1 MDMQHKQNSDDK
13 LVKIKFDG
21 QTHQVNAQVF
31 ISTLVNFSEVV
42 KEVNR
47 EIGSDKNI
55 EIKIVATAE
64 GSFDAHLVLQAL
76 DGAQQLFT
84 RDNVNLLSGI
94 VTIIGGLYGLRKWL
108 SKRTI
113 KTVESQG
120 DSVKITDVNG
130 DSIVVNGSVYNTYNN
145 NQVVNDAVSNS
156 FASLQDDPSIT
167 ALEISDESE
176 VLFRA
181 EQDEFDELATKIVI
195 EDESNKKIT
204 TAASLTINKVVF
216 EGPGRKWE
224 FIYQGNRIAANISD
238 VNFYRQI
245 DEGESFAKGD
255 QLLVDL
261 EITQAYD
268 ESLKAYLNKTY
279 TVQEVKKHIPR
290 DNPQQLDILSE
301 Y

>member
-1 MDMQHKQNSDDK
+1 MQEKQKIEDK

-47 EIGSDKNI
+47 ELGSNKNI
-55 EIKIVATAE
+55 EIKIVAAAE
-64 GSFDAHLVLQAL
+64 GSFDAHLVLQAV
-76 DGAQQLFT
+76 DGAQQILT
-84 RDNVNLLSGI
+84 ANNVNLLSGI
-94 VTIIGGLYGLRKWL
+94 VTIIGGVYHFRKWL
-108 SKRTI
+108 SRRTI
-113 KTVESQG
+113 KDVVPQG
-120 DSVKITDVNG
+120 DSVKITDIKG
-130 DSIVVNGSVYNTYNN
+130 DSIVIHGNVYNTYNN
-145 NQVVNDAVSNS
+145 NQIVNDAVSNS

-181 EQDEFDELATKIVI
+181 EQDEFDELATKVII
-195 EDESNKKIT
+195 EDENNKKVI

-216 EGPGRKWE
+216 EGTNRKWE
-224 FIYQGNRIAANISD
+224 FIYQGNRIPANISD
-238 VNFYRQI
+238 VNFYKQI

-255 QLLVDL
+255 QLQVDL
-261 EITQAYD
+261 EITQSYD
-268 ESLKAYLNKTY
+268 ESLKAYLNKSY
-279 TVQEVKKHIPR
+279 TVTKVNKHIPR
-290 DNPQQLDILSE
+290 DRPEQLDILND

>member
-1 MDMQHKQNSDDK
+1 MQEKQKMEDK

-42 KEVNR
+42 KEINR
-47 EIGSDKNI
+47 ELGSHKSI

-64 GSFDAHLVLQAL
+64 GSFDAHLVLQAV
-76 DGAQQLFT
+76 DGAQQLLT
-84 RDNVNLLSGI
+84 RDNVDLLSGV
-94 VTIIGGLYGLRKWL
+94 VTVIGGVYGLRKWL
-108 SKRTI
+108 STRT
-113 KTVESQG
+113 VQDVSPQG
-120 DSVKITDVNG
+120 DSVKVTDVNG
-130 DSIVVNGSVYNTYNN
+130 DSIIIKGDVYNIYNN
-145 NQVVNDAVSNS
+145 NQIVNDAVSNS

-167 ALEISDESE
+167 ALEISDESN

-181 EQDEFDELATKIVI
+181 EQDEFDELATKVVI
-195 EDESNKKIT
+195 EDENNKKIT

-216 EGPGRKWE
+216 EGPSRKWE

-238 VNFYRQI
+238 EDFYKQI

-255 QLLVDL
+255 QLQVNL

-268 ESLKAYLNKTY
+268 ESLKAYLNKSY
-279 TVQEVKKHIPR
+279 TVVKVSKHIPR
-290 DNPQQLDILSE
+290 DKPEQLNIIND

>member
-1 MDMQHKQNSDDK
+1 MQEKQKNHDK

-42 KEVNR
+42 KEINR
-47 EIGSDKNI
+47 ELGSDKSI
-55 EIKIVATAE
+55 EIKIVATSE
-64 GSFDAHLVLQAL
+64 GSFDAHLVLQAVES
-76 DGAQQLFT
+76 AQQLFT
-84 RDNVNLLSGI
+84 QDNVNLLSGI
-94 VTIIGGLYGLRKWL
+94 VTIIGGVYGLRKWL

-113 KTVESQG
+113 KQVEPQG

-130 DSIVVNGSVYNTYNN
+130 DSIVVKGNIYNTYNN
-145 NQVVNDAVSNS
+145 NQIVNDAVSNS

-181 EQDEFDELATKIVI
+181 EQDEFDELATKIIV
-195 EDESNKKIT
+195 EDENNKKIT
-204 TAASLTINKVVF
+204 TAAILTINKVVF

-238 VNFYRQI
+238 DDFYRQI

-255 QLLVDL
+255 QLQVNL

-268 ESLKAYLNKTY
+268 ETLKAYLNKSY
-279 TVQEVKKHIPR
+279 TVVKVSKHIPR
-290 DNPQQLDILSE
+290 DKPEQLDILDS